1 MTELFLLFLNISVS
15 AGCAAAVLLL
25 LSALV
30 GGRYAA
36 KWRCWVWILLAM
48 RLILPFD
55 LFSTAGPAPAHSGEG
70 LPSQQFERAIL
81 CLPAWL
87 SEPDADSMPPQD
99 LAGSSMTQR
108 PGISFTDR
116 LTPLDIAAVIWFDGA
131 LLYLAFTFLSCIH
144 FRRKVIRTGKHAPA
158 GIARAFATLA
168 CRGGIPVIL
177 SPLALSPMMIGF
189 GSPVLILPRY
199 HYSPEQLH
207 FILRHEAAHYR
218 RRDVWFKLMFVVA
231 SAIHWFNPVVWLL
244 KRQAGLDMELACDE
258 EVIRGESA
266 EMRAAYTETLFAALS
281 RHCSA
286 ASPLSAHFYGGKQ
299 IMKKRFDNILSRMQ
313 KRNGLPLLIAAVV
326 LIVGMSAA
334 VGCSV
339 REEPAVSESPA
350 GPPSYAEAVTATE
363 GPSPSETI
371 SLSPAL
377 NSDASSDST
386 TPDAVTAPK
395 PVSAD
400 HFANDAASDTL
411 PSSEL
416 ISEGDYTDDNAPAGT
431 AHANDT
437 PAKSAPEQTLS
448 DEALAVKEAT
458 EAFSAAFFAADE
470 KTLRQYLADNYEYP
484 VELYSY
490 PAEMAQNITFRGLD
504 AIEAADNGQ
513 TAFVSVQ
520 FVNTPE
526 SEDSYQY
533 LSIELVK
540 QKGGWK
546 VRFYGIEG

>member
-1 MTELFLLFLNISVS
+1 MTELFLLFLNISIS

-55 LFSTAGPAPAHSGEG
+55 LFSTAGPAPARSGEG

-81 CLPAWL
+81 RLPAWL
-87 SEPDADSMPPQD
+87 SEPDAGSMPSQD

-131 LLYLAFTFLSCIH
+131 ILYLAFTLFSCIH
-144 FRRKVIRTGKHAPA
+144 FRRKLIRTGTPAPA
-158 GIARAFATLA
+158 GIDRAFAALA
-168 CRGGIPVIL
+168 GRGGIPVIL

-199 HYSPEQLH
+199 HYSSEQLH

-218 RRDVWFKLMFVVA
+218 RRDVWFKLMFVAA

-266 EMRAAYTETLFAALS
+266 EIRAAYTETLFAALS
-281 RHCSA
+281 RHRSA
-286 ASPLSAHFYGGKQ
+286 ASPLSTHFYGGKR
-299 IMKKRFDNILSRMQ
+299 IMKKRFENILSRMQ
-313 KRNGLPLLIAAVV
+313 KRNGLPLLIAAAI
-326 LIVGMSAA
+326 LIVGMGAA

-350 GPPSYAEAVTATE
+350 GPPSYTEAVTAPE
-363 GPSPSETI
+363 GSSPSGTI
-371 SLSPAL
+371 SPDPTP

-386 TPDAVTAPK
+386 TPDAVTAQK
-395 PVSAD
+395 SVSAGHYAD
-400 HFANDAASDTL
+400 S
-411 PSSEL
+411 
-416 ISEGDYTDDNAPAGT
+416 NAPAET

-437 PAKSAPEQTLS
+437 PPKSAPEQTLS
-448 DEALAVKEAT
+448 DEALAVKEAA
-458 EAFSAAFFAADE
+458 EAFSGAFFAADE
-470 KTLRQYLADNYEYP
+470 KTLRQYLTDNYEYP

-504 AIEAADNGQ
+504 AIEAADNGE

-540 QKGGWK
+540 QKDGWK